1 MYSRSPEEFFGFLS
15 QERDRKLD
23 HDLAVSLL
31 AASSRRRAMSL
42 DLADSPLFSS
52 LASSAA
58 KVYASNRIL
67 LDADS
72 LVIFICGAASSAYE
86 SAREQLLR
94 YAKKYFRY
102 GTLFRAEDA
111 FPVLS
116 GSGGDDLLTI
126 EHSLAEY
133 SDCVLIINESA
144 GTLAELGAFAS
155 NEDVVQKLL
164 IVNPQEYSTAS
175 SFINLGP
182 IAKADR
188 KSRFKTTLHVDMQ
201 SVSLHFDTILA
212 RIKNNAVRKRRLGV
226 DFSKVD
232 AWKSTEGKLRLLL
245 LQDILNLF
253 APLTYNELLKVMKS
267 VFPREFVK
275 FKVEL
280 GLLVATKKVD
290 RDGEIYLSSPS
301 CAKHT
306 YDIDV
311 REWLGIRKKVLALYR
326 TKAADR
332 IALLQKRSSASP

>member
-1 MYSRSPEEFFGFLS
+1 
-15 QERDRKLD
+15 
-23 HDLAVSLL
+23 
-31 AASSRRRAMSL
+31 MSL

-58 KVYASNRIL
+58 RVYASNRIL
-67 LDADS
+67 LDTDS
-72 LVIFICGAASSAYE
+72 LVIFVCGAASSARE
-86 SAREQLLR
+86 TAREQLLR
-94 YAKKYFRY
+94 YAQKYFKH

-111 FPVLS
+111 FPVLL

-155 NEDVVQKLL
+155 NEAVVQKLL
-164 IVNPQEYSTAS
+164 VINPQEHSGAT

-182 IAKADR
+182 IAKADK
-188 KSRFKTTLHVDMQ
+188 KSRFKSTLHVDMK

-267 VFPREFVK
+267 VFPNEFVK

-280 GLLVATKKVD
+280 GLLVATNKIDK
-290 RDGEIYLSSPS
+290 DGDIYLSAPS

-306 YDIDV
+306 YDVDT

-326 TKAADR
+326 AKDGAR
-332 IALLQKRSSASP
+332 IALLQKRSSASS